1 MDQGE
6 RGSTGRNRG
15 ERREEY
21 FYEAWERGEE
31 LALKIGLDLDTYW
44 NKIDPA
50 QFEKYIKVYQEKA
63 KEKAIEQDMQNY
75 NLARYIA
82 IGVND
87 PKKFPREPYL
97 AKELKGE
104 EDKVMTAIEMEK
116 VAESMTYKLGG
127 VIKDGKHK
135 ENT

>member
-1 MDQGE
+1 MDQRE
-6 RGSTGRNRG
+6 GSSSGG
-15 ERREEY
+15 Y
-21 FYEAWERGEE
+21 FYEAWEKGEE
-31 LALKIGLDLDTYW
+31 LAIKVGLDLDTYW

-50 QFEKYIKVYQEKA
+50 QFEKYIEVYRDQA
-63 KEKAIEQDMQNY
+63 KERAIEQDMQNY

-97 AKELKGE
+97 AKELKQE
-104 EDKVMTAIEMEK
+104 EDRVMTAIEMER
-116 VAESMTYKLGG
+116 VAESMTFKLGG
-127 VIKDGKHK
+127 TIDNGKHK

>member
-1 MDQGE
+1 MDKGE
-6 RGSTGRNRG
+6 GTPSTDG
-15 ERREEY
+15 EEGGTEY

-31 LALKIGLDLDTYW
+31 LAIKVGLDLETYW

-63 KEKAIEQDMQNY
+63 KERAIEQDMQNY

-97 AKELKGE
+97 AKELKE
-104 EDKVMTAIEMEK
+104 EDDKVMTAIEMEK

-127 VIKDGKHK
+127 IIKDGKH
-135 ENT
+135 E